1 MQIILLTKGQ
11 KKTVNLSSPQIK
23 KGALISFFCLVI
35 TATLFI
41 TLLPREANDSSDAA
55 KILTELSFQ
64 RNLLARIQEKNQ
76 NTLDSVAIRVGQMQ
90 AQLTRLN
97 ALGEHLTKK
106 AKLSQ
111 TEFNFNQPV
120 ALGGIAL
127 SNHAESFSSAQLLQ
141 DIDALDRELAF
152 RETQLSLL
160 EGFLSSNEL
169 AKQIR
174 PAGLPVQKG
183 WLSSYFGYR
192 ADPFTG
198 KRAFHHGV
206 DIAGKEGT
214 NVLATASGLVVW
226 SGKRNGYGQLV
237 EIDHGDGYVTRYG
250 HNKEILVSKGDTVK
264 QNAVIAKM
272 GSTGRSTGPHVHF
285 EVLRYGKKVNPRKYL
300 YSSRYIN

>member
-11 KKTVNLSSPQIK
+11 KKTVNLSSSQIK
-23 KGALISFFCLVI
+23 KGALISFFCLAI

-41 TLLPREANDSSDAA
+41 TLLPREANDLSDAA